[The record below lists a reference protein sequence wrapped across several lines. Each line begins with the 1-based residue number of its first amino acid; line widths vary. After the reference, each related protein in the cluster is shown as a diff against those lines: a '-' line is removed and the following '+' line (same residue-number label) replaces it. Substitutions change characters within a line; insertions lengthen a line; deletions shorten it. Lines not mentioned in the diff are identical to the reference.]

1 MTKEELISIVNF
13 DKDGLIP
20 VIAQDYHSKHIR
32 MLAYMNKEALEKTLE
47 TGDVYYYSRSRQKLW
62 LKGEESGHFQHL
74 KGMSVDCDG
83 DTLLIQ
89 IEQVGG
95 ISCHT
100 GNATCFYRNVDA
112 TNEKGSTS
120 VHPHNTDG
128 HTSSAGLQ
136 NSKQDASPI
145 VRDDKDLQNNSS
157 FLSKLENSIRDRK
170 ENPVEGSYTNYLFR
184 EGLDKILKKVGEE
197 ATETIIAAKTKRDD
211 VIYEVSDL
219 VYHLSVLLAEL
230 NISWDEIKTELEKRE

>member
-1 MTKEELISIVNF
+1 MTKEELMSIVKF

-62 LKGEESGHFQHL
+62 HKGEESGHFQHL

-120 VHPHNTDG
+120 VHHHNTDS
-128 HTSSAGLQ
+128 HTSSTGLQ

-157 FLSKLENSIRDRK
+157 FLSKLESVIRDRK

-230 NISWDEIKTELEKRE
+230 NISWDEIKDELEKRK

>member
-1 MTKEELISIVNF
+1 MTKEELISIVKF

-120 VHPHNTDG
+120 VHPHNTDS

-157 FLSKLENSIRDRK
+157 FLSKLENTIRDRK

-230 NISWDEIKTELEKRE
+230 NISWDEIKDELEKRK

>member
-1 MTKEELISIVNF
+1 MTKEELMNIVKF
-13 DKDGLIP
+13 DNNGLIP

-32 MLAYMNKEALEKTLE
+32 MLAYMNKEALEKTLD
-47 TGDVYYYSRSRQKLW
+47 TGNVYYYSRSRQKLW
-62 LKGEESGHFQHL
+62 LKGEESGHFQYL

-100 GNATCFYRNVDA
+100 GNVSCFYRNVEITESKNVIKEISKDA
-112 TNEKGSTS
+112 
-120 VHPHNTDG
+120 
-128 HTSSAGLQ
+128 
-136 NSKQDASPI
+136 
-145 VRDDKDLQNNSS
+145 S
-157 FLSKLENSIRDRK
+157 FLSNLEKVIKDRK
-170 ENPVEGSYTNYLFR
+170 QNPKEGSYTNYLFK

-197 ATETIIAAKTKRDD
+197 AAETIIAAKNKKED

-219 VYHLSVLLAEL
+219 VYHLTVLLADL
-230 NISWDEIKTELEKRE
+230 DVSWDEIKTELEKRES

>member
-1 MTKEELISIVNF
+1 MTKEELLNIVKF
-13 DKDGLIP
+13 DKDGLVP

-32 MLAYMNKEALEKTLE
+32 MLAYMNKEALTKTLE

-95 ISCHT
+95 VSCHT

-112 TNEKGSTS
+112 LTKGSQCVAPTNETSKCTTPTNKGSQCVAPT
-120 VHPHNTDG
+120 N
-128 HTSSAGLQ
+128 
-136 NSKQDASPI
+136 
-145 VRDDKDLQNNSS
+145 DDLS
-157 FLSKLENSIRDRK
+157 FLSKLESVIKDRK

-219 VYHLSVLLAEL
+219 VYHLTVLLSEL
-230 NISWDEIKTELEKRE
+230 NISWSEIKSELEKRE

>member
-1 MTKEELISIVNF
+1 MTKEELMSIVKF
-13 DKDGLIP
+13 DKDGLVP

-47 TGDVYYYSRSRQKLW
+47 TGDIYYYSRSRQKLW
-62 LKGEESGHFQHL
+62 HKGEESGHFQHL

-100 GNATCFYRNVDA
+100 GNATCFYRNVDITPTA
-112 TNEKGSTS
+112 KHDDNNAA
-120 VHPHNTDG
+120 H
-128 HTSSAGLQ
+128 
-136 NSKQDASPI
+136 I
-145 VRDDKDLQNNSS
+145 VRGDES
-157 FLSKLENSIRDRK
+157 FLSKLENTIRDRK

-197 ATETIIAAKTKRDD
+197 ATETIIAAKTKRND